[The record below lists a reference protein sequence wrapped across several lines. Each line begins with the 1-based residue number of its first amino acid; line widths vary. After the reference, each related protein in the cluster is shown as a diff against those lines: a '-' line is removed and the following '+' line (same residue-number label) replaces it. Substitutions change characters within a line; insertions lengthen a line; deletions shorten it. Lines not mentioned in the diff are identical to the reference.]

1 MEIDYKEMYEGLKK
15 KLEDELP
22 ITAYPIRELVQ
33 IFRQNDMPITLK
45 TKVRI
50 LSVFNSGDIS
60 GIICTIHDTDN
71 IKNGMACS
79 LTHLM
84 FNSSFHLYKEITAYQ
99 TKRVKRILQLNKM
112 K

>member
-15 KLEDELP
+15 KLEAELP

-33 IFRQNDMPITLK
+33 IFRQNDMPLTLK
-45 TKVRI
+45 TEVKI
-50 LSVFNSGDIS
+50 ISVFNSGDIS
-60 GIICTIHDTDN
+60 GIICTIHDSEN
-71 IKNGMACS
+71 SKNGMACS

-84 FNSSFHLYKEITAYQ
+84 FDSSFHLYKEITAYQ
-99 TKRVKRILQLNKM
+99 TKRAKRILQLNKI